1 MRQIFISMVA
11 CLLIVGCTD
20 KKEPAM
26 AVDTS
31 AVPEEKDSTIY
42 GVCGEGTSMN
52 SVELITGQGDTL
64 VFMKDVDAVED
75 PVKGGMAVGD
85 NLALMPG
92 TRVDG
97 EDMMACVVNLTS
109 LLGKWTS
116 IDKNFEIKDDGVVAI
131 VEDIQRQ
138 ARARALY
145 VQGVRPDSRLPL
157 SRKRKG
163 HLRLQTTVLRQQN
176 GTVQSTHSR
185 VRQRTPHVETFLLG
199 TGSRGEREMLHGGL
213 WRRHTDT
220 VAAIRGEF

>member
-1 MRQIFISMVA
+1 MMRQIFISMVA

-116 IDKNFEIKDDGVVAI
+116 IDKNFEIKDDGVVATTASAETNQWRSWKI
-131 VEDIQRQ
+131 FNGKLVLGRDTFKVYELTADSLCLENEKGIFAYKRQ
-138 ARARALY
+138 Y
-145 VQGVRPDSRLPL
+145 
-157 SRKRKG
+157 
-163 HLRLQTTVLRQQN
+163 
-176 GTVQSTHSR
+176 
-185 VRQRTPHVETFLLG
+185 
-199 TGSRGEREMLHGGL
+199 
-213 WRRHTDT
+213 
-220 VAAIRGEF
+220 

>member
-1 MRQIFISMVA
+1 MMRQIFISMVA

-92 TRVDG
+92 KRVDG
-97 EDMMACVVNLTS
+97 EDMVQNVINLTS

-116 IDKNFEIKDDGVVAI
+116 LDKNFEIKDDGAVASSASAESNQWHSWKI
-131 VEDIQRQ
+131 F
-138 ARARALY
+138 
-145 VQGVRPDSRLPL
+145 
-157 SRKRKG
+157 
-163 HLRLQTTVLRQQN
+163 N
-176 GTVQSTHSR
+176 GKL
-185 VRQRTPHVETFLLG
+185 LLG
-199 TGSRGEREMLHGGL
+199 R
-213 WRRHTDT
+213 DT
-220 VAAIRGEF
+220 FNVYELTADSLYLENDKGIFTYKRQY